1 MAMQGSGT
9 QITLAQIQTEHGGS
23 NPISLSEYYKD
34 AGYANLDGTGV
45 PAISPNNN
53 IPTSGTI
60 DFSDFHG
67 SEGTTI
73 INVSGTHNDYNLRTV
88 LQNSYGWN
96 LSSPIAVHLV
106 IASGAILRASSTS
119 TYGLSAHLHTSSI
132 LSIHNSGIIVGKGG
146 AGGSGGIVN
155 TNRIGGAGAAAGHAI
170 YLYSIGGVVVRN
182 YGHIRGGGGGGGG
195 GGMGSFHGGHDASD
209 DEGNPECDGQTSA
222 TGSVGQT
229 GSGEGGPSGGSSSV
243 PAGLA
248 GAGGGY
254 GAAGGTG
261 GAGRAVGSSGQ
272 CAGSQVNGAGGA
284 GGAAGKAISR
294 PGMNNLSIAV
304 TGTINGATS

>member
-1 MAMQGSGT
+1 MAMQTSGG
-9 QITLAQIQTEHGGS
+9 ITLAQIQTEHGGS

-34 AGYANLDGTGV
+34 ASYANLDGTGV

-53 IPTSGTI
+53 IPTSGAI
-60 DFSDFHG
+60 HFSNFHG

-73 INVSGTHNDYNLRTV
+73 INVSGTHNNYNLRTV
-88 LQNSYGWN
+88 LTNSYGWN
-96 LSSPIAVHLV
+96 GSTPIAVHLV
-106 IASGAILRASSTS
+106 IASGAILRATSTS
-119 TYGLSAHLHTSSI
+119 TYGLSAHLHPSSI
-132 LSIHNSGIIVGKGG
+132 LSIQNSGIIVGKGG
-146 AGGSGGIVN
+146 AGGAGGIVN

-170 YLYSIGGVVVRN
+170 YLYSIGGVVLRN
-182 YGHIRGGGGGGGG
+182 YGNIRGGGGGGGG
-195 GGMGSFHGGHDASD
+195 GGMGTNHGGYNDYD
-209 DEGNPECDGQTSA
+209 DEGGPECSGQTSA

-229 GSGEGGPSGGSSSV
+229 GSGEGGPSGGSAGV

-261 GAGRAVGSSGQ
+261 GAGRAVASSGN
-272 CAGSQVNGAGGA
+272 CAGSQINGAGGG
-284 GGAAGKAISR
+284 GGAAGKAIYR
-294 PGMNNLSIAV
+294 PGMTNLSIAA